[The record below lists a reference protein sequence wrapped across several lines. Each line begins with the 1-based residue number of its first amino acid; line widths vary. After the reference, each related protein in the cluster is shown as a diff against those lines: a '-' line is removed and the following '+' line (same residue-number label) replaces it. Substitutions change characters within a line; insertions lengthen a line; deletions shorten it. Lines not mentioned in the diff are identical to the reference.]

1 MKISEFS
8 IKRPIFASMLSV
20 ALVIFGVIGLS
31 RLPVRELPDI
41 DPPIVNVQTVY
52 KGASAAV
59 METQVTELV
68 EAELMSIDGIRTIT
82 SESREQVSSITVE
95 FTLTRPIDVVAQDVR
110 DRVSRV
116 RGKLPKDIDEPIVAK
131 QEADASPVLWIA
143 LYSDRYST
151 LQLTKMAEDLFKD
164 RLQTVNG
171 VSSIIFG
178 GQKRFA
184 IRLRLDAQKMASRG
198 ISVLDVDAALKRE
211 NIELPSGLAES
222 QTRSLS
228 IETKGQMKTPDEY
241 NNLVIKRVGDTV
253 IRFSD
258 IGQAVIGVE
267 DERSIARFNSKPAL
281 GIGVIKQ
288 SKANTIEVVKQIK
301 KEVDRIR
308 PSLPLGVTASFPY
321 DESIYVEKA
330 ISEVWTT
337 LGIAFILV
345 VLTIFMFL
353 RNLRS
358 TFIPA
363 IVIPVAIIATFG
375 VLYGM
380 GFSINIVTML
390 GLILAIGL
398 VVDDAIIVLEN
409 IYRHIEA
416 GMKPLEAAIQGMREI
431 GFVVIATTITL
442 VCVFMPMAFQTS
454 VTGRFFIEFAVAISF
469 SVLISAFVALTLT
482 PTLAAR
488 ILKPIHD
495 DHEHKGILA
504 AFERFFANLDKR
516 YAKALSWSLRHPM
529 IVSLV
534 ATAAILSTV
543 FIYFRL
549 DHEFVPIEDKGR
561 FLIFALAPEG
571 STSEYT
577 DRMVRKMEG
586 IIAQM
591 PETQEYFSAV
601 ALARGSPGNPAQGLA
616 FIRLKEDRKRNLR
629 DIVGGPKGL
638 GGQLFT
644 QVQGAFAIP
653 IMPKSFGGGF
663 TQPFEL
669 VIQSQD
675 LVKLNNYAASLV
687 NKLRKAGFLINVR
700 SNFEL
705 NKPELR
711 LSIDRDRAA
720 QLGVSVEDIA
730 KTLQIAFGGLDI
742 SKVNIDGK
750 QYDVI
755 AQLVREQRL
764 VPTDLNILFIRNN
777 KGELV
782 QLSNLVNFET
792 GAGPSAINHYN
803 RFRSAVIEGT
813 PTGVPLGTAMSK
825 VEEILK
831 KDLPSDFRY
840 EWKGEAKE
848 LVESSQGIYFVMI
861 LALIVIYI
869 VLAMQFES
877 LIHPI
882 TVMFTLPL
890 AAFGAF
896 GALLIFA
903 LFKVPSM
910 GVNLYSQI
918 GMILLFGLV
927 TKNAIMLVDF
937 ANQEIAKG
945 KTATDAMIAAGAIRL
960 RPILMTA
967 CATVAGILPIAI
979 GFGAGGEARRPM
991 GVATVGGMITSTFLT
1006 LFVIPVVYV
1015 WFSKVFQNKKK
1026 IAPAVMILLLSGVF
1040 LNGCASSREYVP
1052 PEVATPKQWKQ
1063 TTAAAVSVLPEQWWT
1078 VFNDSTLNDLEDK
1091 SLANNQDLK
1100 AAVANVDKA
1109 RAIARVSEAD
1119 LFPIIGATPSAVR
1132 SRTSKNSSV
1141 LFNKSRT
1148 SNEFTIPLDFSY
1160 EIDLWGKVRKS
1171 FESGRFEAYAQKYA
1185 YETVLLTLTSDV
1197 ANQYFL
1203 LRQLDAQVYAL
1214 SETVKL
1220 RTEVVKILSDRV
1232 SAGLSSELDLSQ
1244 AKTEM
1249 ARVEAQIIEAKRLRE
1264 RGENAL
1270 SLLCGQSAQ
1279 EFHLLSVED
1288 YHLKAPSV
1296 PVGLPSDL
1304 LRHRP
1309 DVMQAQELMASANAK
1324 VGVAKADFFPSI
1336 TLNAAAGLQT
1346 MDAAK
1351 LFQAASGMWSVGP
1364 SITIPLFNAG
1374 GNQAKLKAA
1383 RAEYEKTLAQ
1393 YHQVILKSFTEVE
1406 DALVDVNMQE
1416 QESKA
1421 QERLFNSA
1429 NATKNMSY
1437 ERYRQ
1442 GLVSFIDVVDA
1453 ERSRLEAQLSL
1464 IQSQTQRL
1472 IACVNLIKSL
1482 GGANPEVSSN

>member
-8 IKRPIFASMLSV
+8 IKRPIFASMLSL
-20 ALVIFGVIGLS
+20 ALVIFGFIGLN

-82 SESREQVSSITVE
+82 SESREQVSSITIE
-95 FTLTRPIDVVAQDVR
+95 FNLTRPIDVVAQDVR

-116 RGKLPKDIDEPIVAK
+116 RGKLPADIEEPIVAK
-131 QEADASPVLWIA
+131 QEADASPILWVA

-151 LQLTKMAEDLFKD
+151 LELTKMAEDLFKD
-164 RLQTVNG
+164 RLQTVTG

-198 ISVLDVDAALKRE
+198 ISVIDIDNALKRE
-211 NIELPSGLAES
+211 NIELPSGLAENLE
-222 QTRSLS
+222 RSLS

-241 NNLVIKRVGDTV
+241 NNLVIKRLGDSV

-258 IGQAVIGVE
+258 IGQAVVGVE

-288 SKANTIEVVKQIK
+288 SKANTIEVVEGIK
-301 KEVDRIR
+301 KEVARIM
-308 PSLPLGVTASFPY
+308 PSLPQGVVTSFPY
-321 DESIYVEKA
+321 DESIYVKKA
-330 ISEVWTT
+330 IFEVWET
-337 LGIAFILV
+337 LGIAFLLV
-345 VLTIFMFL
+345 VLTIFIFL

-358 TFIPA
+358 TLIPA
-363 IVIPVAIIATFG
+363 IAIPVSIIATFG

-409 IYRHIEA
+409 IFRHIEG
-416 GMKPLEAAIQGMREI
+416 GMKPMDAAIKGMSEI
-431 GFVVIATTITL
+431 GFVVIATTVTL

-482 PTLAAR
+482 PTLSAR
-488 ILKPIHD
+488 ILKPIKH
-495 DHEHKGILA
+495 DHEHKGILG
-504 AFERFFANLDKR
+504 AFERFFAAMDKN
-516 YAKALSWSLRHPM
+516 YAKGLAWSLRHP
-529 IVSLV
+529 V
-534 ATAAILSTV
+534 ILTLITVGSILATV
-543 FIYFRL
+543 FFYFKL
-549 DHEFVPIEDKGR
+549 DHEFVPLEDKGR

-577 DRMVRKMEG
+577 DRMVKKMEG
-586 IIAQM
+586 IITTL
-591 PETQEYFSAV
+591 PETEEYFSAV

-616 FIRLKEDRKRNLR
+616 FIRLKDERKRNLKE
-629 DIVGGPKGL
+629 IISGPMGL

-663 TQPFEL
+663 AQPFEL
-669 VIQSQD
+669 VLQSQD
-675 LVKLNNYAASLV
+675 LIKLNEYAASLV
-687 NKLRKAGFLINVR
+687 NKLRAAGFLINVR

-711 LSIDRDRAA
+711 LSIDRERAA
-720 QLGVSVEDIA
+720 QLGVTVEDVA

-742 SKVNIDGK
+742 SKVNINGK

-755 AQLVREQRL
+755 AQLERQQRL

-777 KGELV
+777 KGDLV
-782 QLSNLVNFET
+782 QLSNLITYET

-813 PTGVPLGTAMSK
+813 PMGVTLGTAMDK
-825 VEEILK
+825 VKEILK
-831 KDLPSDFRY
+831 DDLPQGFRY
-840 EWKGEAKE
+840 EWKGETKE
-848 LVESSQGIYFVMI
+848 LVESSQGIYFVM
-861 LALIVIYI
+861 LLSMIVIYI

-882 TVMFTLPL
+882 TVMMTLPL
-890 AAFGAF
+890 AGFGAL
-896 GALLIFA
+896 GALLICA
-903 LFKVPSM
+903 MFKIPSM

-918 GMILLFGLV
+918 GMILLLGLV

-937 ANQEIAKG
+937 ANQQVAGGKNAK
-945 KTATDAMIAAGAIRL
+945 DAMIAAGAIRL

-967 CATVAGILPIAI
+967 CATIAGILPIAI

-991 GVATVGGMITSTFLT
+991 GVAAIGGMMTSTFLT
-1006 LFVIPVVYV
+1006 LFIIPVIYVWFSNLFKKLTKVIPVVLV
-1015 WFSKVFQNKKK
+1015 VGLCS
-1026 IAPAVMILLLSGVF
+1026 IF
-1040 LNGCASSREYVP
+1040 LTGCTVGPKYSRPSVP
-1052 PEVATPKQWKQ
+1052 SAKEWKNVAG
-1063 TTAAAVSVLPEQWWT
+1063 AGFDHLPVKWWT
-1078 VFNDSTLNDLEDK
+1078 KFEDVTLNSLEDK
-1091 SLANNQDLK
+1091 ALANNQDLK
-1100 AAVANVDKA
+1100 SAIANVDRA

-1119 LFPIIGATPSAVR
+1119 LYPLIYSDPSVER
-1132 SRTSKNSSV
+1132 SRISRNSTSVFS
-1141 LFNKSRT
+1141 KSRT
-1148 SNEFTIPLDFSY
+1148 TNQFTVPLDFSY
-1160 EIDLWGKVRKS
+1160 ELDLWGKIRQA
-1171 FESGRFEAYAQKYA
+1171 FESGRFEAYAAKHA
-1185 YETVLLTLTSDV
+1185 ADTVLLTLTSDV

-1203 LRQLDAQVYAL
+1203 LRQLDAQVHAL
-1214 SETVKL
+1214 DETVKL
-1220 RTEVVKILSDRV
+1220 RQTVVKILNERL

-1244 AKTEM
+1244 AETEV
-1249 ARVEAQIIEAKRLRE
+1249 ARVQAQIIDAKRLRA
-1264 RGENAL
+1264 RTENAL
-1270 SLLCGQSAQ
+1270 SLLCGESAST
-1279 EFHLLSVED
+1279 FSISVVPAYD
-1288 YHLKAPSV
+1288 LKAPLV
-1296 PVGLPSDL
+1296 TAGLPSDI
-1304 LRHRP
+1304 LRNRP
-1309 DVMQAQELMASANAK
+1309 DVVEAEELMASANAK

-1336 TLNAAAGLQT
+1336 TLNASGGLQS

-1351 LFQAASGMWSVGP
+1351 LFQSSSGMWSVGP
-1364 SITIPLFNAG
+1364 SILIPLFNGG
-1374 GNQAKLKAA
+1374 GNKAKLAAA
-1383 RAEYEKTLAQ
+1383 RAEYSKALAEYRQ
-1393 YHQVILKSFTEVE
+1393 AILKAFAEVE
-1406 DALVDVNMQE
+1406 DALVDVDMRSQE
-1416 QESKA
+1416 HAA
-1421 QERLFNSA
+1421 QKKLFDSA
-1429 NATKNMSY
+1429 LTTRTMSY

-1453 ERSRLEAQLSL
+1453 ERSRLQAELGVIQAQ
-1464 IQSQTQRL
+1464 TERL
-1472 IACVNLIKSL
+1472 IASVNLIKAV
-1482 GGANPEVSSN
+1482 GGQNVADSSQ